1 MTWTQQFRCQIPATP
16 PRVFAALTDP
26 AELGRWFAE
35 SVEVSLSAGGPFRF
49 WGRHTLGIPTAA
61 EATQTIQRIDSPRM
75 VEFSWTIGGVPTE
88 VLLTVLPEGEG
99 SQVTVRHTVNGDLG
113 GRPRQRELIDD
124 HWRLA
129 FGNLAAHL
137 AGGAGIVLPDY
148 ADPEPKVTLSI
159 FIAAPKEAVFRALIE
174 PEAVNRWLGSKAAV
188 VEPRVGGRYQLNWQ
202 YQVDGRD
209 VTGGPTKILEFVPN
223 ERLVLDWPDW
233 RGDPTVTG
241 QWIGFSLVAEGS
253 GTRVN
258 FVHGG
263 FERTSDQSDYPF
275 GWVYFLGE
283 LTKVVEAGS

>member
-1 MTWTQQFRCQIPATP
+1 MWTQQFRCQVPAAP
-16 PRVFAALTDP
+16 EQVFAALTDP
-26 AELGRWFAE
+26 AELSRWFAE
-35 SVEVSLSAGGPFRF
+35 SVDVSLGVGGRFRF
-49 WGRHTLGIPTAA
+49 WGKHTLGCPTAD
-61 EATQTIQRIDSPRM
+61 EATQSIQRIEPGRLL
-75 VEFSWTIGGVPTE
+75 EFSWAIDGVPTE
-88 VLLTVLPEGEG
+88 VLITVAPEGEG
-99 SQVTVRHTVNGDLG
+99 SQLTVRHTVSGDLG

-137 AGGAGIVLPDY
+137 AGGGGIVLPDQT
-148 ADPEPKVTLSI
+148 DPEPRVTLSI
-159 FIAAPKEAVFRALIE
+159 VIAASKEAVFRALIE
-174 PEAVNRWLGSKAAV
+174 PAAVNQWFGSKAAV
-188 VEPRVGGRYQLNWQ
+188 VEPRVGGRYQLGWK

-241 QWIGFSLVAEGS
+241 QWIGFYLVAEGS

-263 FERTSDQSDYPF
+263 FERPSDQSDYPF

-283 LTKVVEAGS
+283 LAKVAGAG